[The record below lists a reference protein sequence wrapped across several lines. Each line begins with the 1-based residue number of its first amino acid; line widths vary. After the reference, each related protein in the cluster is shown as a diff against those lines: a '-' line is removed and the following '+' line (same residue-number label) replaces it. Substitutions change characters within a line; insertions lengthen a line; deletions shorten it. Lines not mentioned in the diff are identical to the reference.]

1 MYLNQILVCIL
12 FNWSWNFL
20 KQKYCFQLK
29 RDSFWVNMELFNSKW
44 SFSSKFFFQVK
55 EILLSKHVYFSTKD
69 ETRNSDFGE
78 DVYVQC

>member
-1 MYLNQILVCIL
+1 MKLFQQI
-12 FNWSWNFL
+12 
-20 KQKYCFQLK
+20 
-29 RDSFWVNMELFNSKW
+29 
-44 SFSSKFFFQVK
+44 FFFQVR